1 MASGSIIGQPVP
13 QVTARE
19 KVLGEARYVA
29 DISLPQMLHA
39 RVLRSPHAHARIVK
53 IDAERARA
61 LRGVKI
67 VATGAD
73 VPAHPWGPIV
83 KEHRIL
89 AVEKARFA
97 GEEVAA
103 VVAVDEET
111 ALDAL
116 ELCRVEYEELPAV
129 LDPEEALRPGA
140 PEVHAG
146 TGNLAREIRIE
157 RGDVEAG
164 LREADVVHEET
175 YQTSHQ
181 YQAYMEPMGTVAAV
195 DASGRLTVWA
205 PTQSIY
211 FTRELVAHAI
221 GIPASQVRVI
231 QTYVGGGFGGKLTE
245 DANSPLCAWLA
256 WRCGRPVR
264 LINTRLDDFQA
275 ARVRM
280 PARIRLRMGVKKN
293 GEIVA
298 KDAVIFGDNGAYS
311 GLATEIILVTA
322 FRLDSLYRLKNIRTL
337 ARLAYTNKIP
347 TGAFRGFGTP
357 QAAFALDCHLDSLA
371 EMIGMDPVELRRRNA
386 IRQGETSVHGWHM
399 GSCGLT
405 ECIDKAAGAIGWKEK
420 RAARRSGAVRRGV
433 GIGCGLH
440 VTANRQLADWDG
452 STVAIKFN
460 EDGRVNLICGE
471 GEIGQGATTVLSQI
485 AATELGVPLEHVIVT
500 KTPDTDST
508 PFCFGAFASRVTML
522 AGNAVIKAAQAA
534 RAQLLAIASEKLEV
548 APEDL
553 TIEDGVIHVVGAP
566 HRKLTV
572 GEACVANIF
581 RRNGE
586 GIFTRATYDAPTV
599 MADKQ
604 TFYGNVAPAYSFAAQ
619 AVEVEVDTE
628 TGQVRVVD
636 VVAADDVGKALNPLA
651 VDGQI
656 HGAVIQ
662 GLGYALFEG
671 LAMEGGRLLNGNLA
685 DYTLPTAEAIPRVR
699 TILVESNDPNGPYGA
714 KGASETPI
722 VPTAGAVS
730 NAIYNAVG
738 VRITSLPITP
748 EKVLR
753 ALKAKGAVA

>member
-1 MASGSIIGQPVP
+1 VD
-13 QVTARE
+13 V
-19 KVLGEARYVA
+19 
-29 DISLPQMLHA
+29 
-39 RVLRSPHAHARIVK
+39 
-53 IDAERARA
+53 ERARA
-61 LRGVKI
+61 LRGVRG
-67 VATGAD
+67 VFTGAD
-73 VPAHPWGPIV
+73 VPAHCWGPIV

-89 AVEKARFA
+89 AADKVRFA
-97 GEEVAA
+97 GEEVVA
-103 VVAVDEET
+103 VVAVDEAT

-129 LDPEEALRPGA
+129 FDPEEALRPGA
-140 PEVHAG
+140 PEIHAG
-146 TGNLAREIRIE
+146 TKNLAREIKIE

-164 LREADVVHEET
+164 FRAADHVFEDT
-175 YQTSHQ
+175 YQTGHQ
-181 YQAYMEPMGTVAAV
+181 YQAYMEPMGTVATV

-211 FTRELVAHAI
+211 FTRELVAQAI
-221 GIPASQVRVI
+221 GIPASRVRVI
-231 QTYVGGGFGGKLTE
+231 QPYVGGGFGGKLTE
-245 DANSPLCAWLA
+245 DANTPLAAWLA

-275 ARVRM
+275 ARSRM
-280 PARIRLRMGVKKN
+280 PARIRLKMGVKKD

-298 KDAVIFGDNGAYS
+298 KEAEIFGDNGAYS

-322 FRLDSLYRLKNIRTL
+322 FRIDSLYRLQNVRTV

-357 QAAFALDCHLDSLA
+357 QAAFAMDCHLDALA
-371 EMIGMDPVELRRRNA
+371 ERIGMDPVAIRIRNA
-386 IRQGETSVHGWHM
+386 IRQGETSVHGWYM

-405 ECIDKAAGAIGWKEK
+405 ECIERAADAIGWKAK
-420 RAARRSGAVRRGV
+420 RGARQGTGPLRRGV

-452 STVAIKFN
+452 STVAIKLN

-471 GEIGQGATTVLSQI
+471 GDIGQGAVTVLSQI
-485 AATELGVPLEHVIVT
+485 AANELGVPLEHIIVT
-500 KTPDTDST
+500 TPDTDTT

-522 AGNAVIKAAQAA
+522 AGNAVMLAA
-534 RAQLLAIASEKLEV
+534 RAARAELVAIAAEKLEV

-553 TIEDGVIHVVGAP
+553 TIEDGVIHVVGAA
-566 HRKLTV
+566 HRKVTV
-572 GEACVANIF
+572 GEACVAHLF

-628 TGQVRVVD
+628 TGQVRVLN

-656 HGAVIQ
+656 HGAVAQ

-671 LAMEGGRLLNGNLA
+671 LAMENGRLVNGNFA
-685 DYTLPTAEAIPRVR
+685 DYTLPTADALPPVQ
-699 TILVESNDPNGPYGA
+699 TVLVETIDPNGPYGA

-722 VPTAGAVS
+722 VPTAGAVA
-730 NAIYNAVG
+730 NAIYDAVG

-753 ALKAKGAVA
+753 ALRAKAKPQANR